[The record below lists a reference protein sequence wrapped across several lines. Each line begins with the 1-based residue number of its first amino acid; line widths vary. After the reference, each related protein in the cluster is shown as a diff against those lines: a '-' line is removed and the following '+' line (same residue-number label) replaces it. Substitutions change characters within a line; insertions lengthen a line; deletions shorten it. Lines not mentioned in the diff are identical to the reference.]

1 MRVLISGGGTGG
13 HVYPALA
20 VVAQLAKVAAAAPLA
35 ANPSDH
41 PPQPSVL
48 WVGSTGRMEQ
58 ALVERAGVPFRGIDT
73 GQVRGINPLTA
84 LNNAAKMVRGL
95 RQSLAI
101 LDELQPSVCLVTGG
115 YVCAPVVMACRWRRV
130 PVLIYLPDIVPGWAI
145 RALSRLAQRVAVSMP
160 AAAVHFGGEAPQG
173 KAIVTGYPVREELL
187 AVTGHG
193 RLSAL
198 AHTENRAQQRRIL
211 AERLHRP
218 LAAAAPDGRP
228 LPLLLAW
235 GASQGS
241 RNINQVIWSLLP
253 QLLPQAQVLHIIGER
268 DWPLFQA
275 RAGVQG
281 EATQWH
287 ERYHPAPYLHEEM
300 ALALAAA
307 DLTVARAGA
316 SILGEFPI
324 ARLPSIVAPLL
335 GVNQL
340 QNAQQLVARGAA
352 RMVEDSRLAEQ
363 LPPVLLELLH
373 SPERRASMEVAL
385 AQMAQPE
392 ASLKIA
398 QTLQTLVTTP
408 DPRRA
413 IGAALSLIGDA

>member
-1 MRVLISGGGTGG
+1 
-13 HVYPALA
+13 
-20 VVAQLAKVAAAAPLA
+20 
-35 ANPSDH
+35 
-41 PPQPSVL
+41 
-48 WVGSTGRMEQ
+48 MEQ

-84 LNNAAKMVRGL
+84 LSNTAKMMRGV

-101 LDELQPSVCLVTGG
+101 VDDFRPQVCMVTGG

-130 PVLIYLPDIVPGWAI
+130 PVLIYLPDIVPGWSI

-160 AAAVHFGGEAPQG
+160 AAAGYFGGEAPQG
-173 KAIVTGYPVREELL
+173 KALVTGYPVREDLL
-187 AVTGHG
+187 TVTGHG

-198 AHTENRAQQRRIL
+198 AHAENRAQQRRIL
-211 AERLHRP
+211 AERLQRP
-218 LAAAAPDGRP
+218 LDATTEDGRP

-253 QLLPQAQVLHIIGER
+253 QLLPQAHVLHIIGER
-268 DWPLFQA
+268 DWPLIQA
-275 RAGVQG
+275 QG
-281 EATQWH
+281 PLPDETVRWH

-340 QNAQQLVARGAA
+340 QNAEQLTERGAA
-352 RMVEDSRLAEQ
+352 LMVEDSRLAAL

-373 SPERRASMEVAL
+373 DPKRRANMQAAL
-385 AQMAQPE
+385 AEMAQPE

-398 QTLQTLVTTP
+398 QALQALATP
-408 DPRRA
+408 SSRTKA
-413 IGAALSLIGDA
+413 MGAVVSLIGEA